1 MRKLTVLVMAAIL
14 TISAAGIPDETVTE
28 EIPWCWDVPGYS
40 ECIDYAVAYAE
51 WICVDQWMEDY
62 CKDPWEDPF
71 LCFDPWYFEYHMWRC
86 IPPIAGPI
94 TVQCQLDY
102 CYLE

>member
-40 ECIDYAVAYAE
+40 ECIDDALNNAY
-51 WICVDQWMEDY
+51 WY
-62 CKDPWEDPF
+62 CADETNYYCMYQDDPWQ
-71 LCFDPWYFEYHMWRC
+71 CFGGWDNYYFYHCVMQT
-86 IPPIAGPI
+86 AGPM
-94 TVQCQLDY
+94 TVECQLQY
-102 CYLE
+102 CYEE